1 MVEVVVVV
9 DLGLRVLEGFVDDE
23 SVVGAGEVGLVV
35 ERFRRLGS

>member
-1 MVEVVVVV
+1 MG
-9 DLGLRVLEGFVDDE
+9 LGLRVFEGLVDDE